1 MKGVY
6 QHCGEKHLH
15 RYVAEFD
22 FRYNNRSALGIE
34 DAARATKALQGIN
47 GKSLGS
53 YTNLNFFHGFR
64 AKATEGIHIA
74 MRVA

>member
-1 MKGVY
+1 MRGDAHTDTLRGYFSVFKGGMRGTY

-34 DAARATKALQGIN
+34 PGAGGRLTYRGAD
-47 GKSLGS
+47 
-53 YTNLNFFHGFR
+53 
-64 AKATEGIHIA
+64 
-74 MRVA
+74 RVQP